1 MIIIYTGNGKGK
13 TTAAI
18 GAALRAIAN
27 KKKVVIVQFLKP
39 GTSSEIKLLKNGT
52 MGQCYNFLPEAD
64 PPMPKAGRPLTA
76 MAETIHSFGKKAP
89 TNPAKLTK
97 KDFEIVEKALEF
109 TLTSI
114 EKKPFLIIL
123 DEILVA
129 LKFKL
134 LIEKQVMEII
144 RNCKANKIHLILTG
158 RYATKRLIEKADIV
172 TEMRNVK
179 HHFDKGA
186 KAVKGIDF

>member
-18 GAALRAIAN
+18 GTVLRAIAN

-39 GTSSEIKLLKNGT
+39 GSSSEIKLLN
-52 MGQCYNFLPEAD
+52 NEA
-64 PPMPKAGRPLTA
+64 ARQWNNLT
-76 MAETIHSFGKKAP
+76 IRSFGKKAP
-89 TNPAKLTK
+89 TDPRKPTK
-97 KDFEIVEKALEF
+97 QDFELVNKAYEF
-109 TLTSI
+109 TNASI
-114 EKKPFLIIL
+114 KNKPFLIVA

-134 LIEKQVMEII
+134 LKEKQVLEII
-144 RNCKANKIHLILTG
+144 KNCKAEKIHLILTG
-158 RYATKRLIEKADIV
+158 RGATKRLKHSADIV

-179 HHFDKGA
+179 HHFDKGI